1 MEKGLFENRVVF
13 LMNYRPD
20 KLLSEQRFIPGIPSA
35 VPEPVEKEL
44 GPNEVDVKKHRQIE
58 GYKTILAPNGYAYY
72 IPEDAEVTR
81 TSNSNTTWQNFKF
94 FRDWKGTK
102 WDSWIPYNDD
112 DIRRM
117 EKPNSDIEFKLN
129 NGKTYRA
136 RYINPNFKSED
147 SKPSPSTWKFAGYE
161 TKDGELYV
169 PPKSQNNWVL
179 DWIMDN
185 SETISVIGIQMVV
198 ACLTSG
204 WSLVAQSW
212 ALLGV
217 DVAIFL
223 REMMKD
229 NPDHLGA
236 VIGLLV
242 GFIPVGGRIIQFG
255 VTNPIKF
262 LKTHGTRLAR
272 ITTPAEFETFFRTL
286 NADEKLLLRRAVEQV
301 PGEVKQF
308 ANKKIAMI
316 VKQTFDNPNFD
327 WKKIPL
333 KQMLWWKQL
342 FVESGLQIGT
352 QMAAEIAFREKYNR
366 YKLEKSVKT
375 LKNKKYIPSDD
386 FKRKVDS
393 AVRAR
398 DSIKNI
404 RNNYK

>member
-117 EKPNSDIEFKLN
+117 EKPNSVIEFKLD

-136 RYINPNFKSED
+136 RYMNPNFKSED

-169 PPKSQNNWVL
+169 PPKSQNNWVF

-185 SETISVIGIQMVV
+185 SETISVIGAQIVV
-198 ACLTSG
+198 AVLTQG
-204 WSLVAQSW
+204 MSLTAQAW

-217 DVAIFL
+217 DVAVFL
-223 REMMKD
+223 KELFVDKD
-229 NPDHLGA
+229 SLGA

-242 GFIPVGGRIIQFG
+242 GFIPVAGRIAKFG
-255 VTNPIKF
+255 VANPIKF
-262 LKTHGTRLAR
+262 LKTHGSALSR
-272 ITTPAEFETFFRTL
+272 IRNHTGFKNFYTL
-286 NADEKLLLRRAVEQV
+286 LDDEEKILIRRAIEQV
-301 PGEVKQF
+301 PAEAKKF
-308 ANKKIAMI
+308 TNKNIAIIMKNALNDATI
-316 VKQTFDNPNFD
+316 D
-327 WKKIPL
+327 WKKIPF

-352 QMAAEIAFREKYNR
+352 QMALEIAFREKNFSPEQEE
-366 YKLEKSVKT
+366 KLQKAFDKEIKT
-375 LKNKKYIPSDD
+375 KPETTNVL
-386 FKRKVDS
+386 DS
-393 AVRAR
+393 LENIQRSGGYFR
-398 DSIKNI
+398 EIK
-404 RNNYK
+404 